1 MFEMILIGLML
12 FLGLPILAVLIF
24 AVWSLNAMELN
35 RPPTKEEWK
44 QGKRR
49 KVDL

>member
-1 MFEMILIGLML
+1 MIEVILLFILA
-12 FLGLPILAVLIF
+12 FLGLPLLAILVF